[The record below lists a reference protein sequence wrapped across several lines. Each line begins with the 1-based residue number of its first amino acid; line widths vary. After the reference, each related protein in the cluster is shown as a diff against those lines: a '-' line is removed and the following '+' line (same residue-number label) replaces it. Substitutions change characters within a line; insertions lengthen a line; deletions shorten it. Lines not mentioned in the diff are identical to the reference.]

1 MEQRMNETR
10 RLTIPY
16 SRKKLLLLL
25 VGAVLLTLGSLWLAT
40 LDDEVIRG
48 MQRFNSPLLMHSLG
62 VVGVVFFGACAVF
75 AGFKLFDRTPGLILD
90 ERGFTHRAGM
100 VAFGFVPWTDVAGV
114 DVYEIQR
121 QKLLV
126 VKLVAPLRYVERGNA
141 LQRAL
146 NRSNH
151 RMCGS
156 PITLSANALAID
168 FDELRRLFWD
178 YLSRPRD
185 DARGR

>member
-1 MEQRMNETR
+1 MNANAMKA
-10 RLTIPY
+10 IPY

-25 VGAVLLTLGSLWLAT
+25 VGAVLLVLGSLWMAT
-40 LDDEVIRG
+40 LDDETIRAAR
-48 MQRFNSPLLMHSLG
+48 RFNSPLLMHSLG
-62 VVGVVFFGACAVF
+62 VVGVVFFGACSVF

-100 VAFGFVPWTDVAGV
+100 MAFGFVPWADVVGV

-126 VKLVAPLRYVERGNA
+126 VKLVAPLKYVERGNA
-141 LQRAL
+141 LQRAM
-146 NRSNH
+146 NRSNY

-168 FDELRRLFWD
+168 FDELRRVFWD
-178 YLSRPRD
+178 HLSNREPS
-185 DARGR
+185 